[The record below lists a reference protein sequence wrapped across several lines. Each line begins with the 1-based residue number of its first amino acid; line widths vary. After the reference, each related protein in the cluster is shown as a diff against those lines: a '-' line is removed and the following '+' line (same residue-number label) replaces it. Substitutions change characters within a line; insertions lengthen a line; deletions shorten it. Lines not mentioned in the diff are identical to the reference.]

1 MAGGQVT
8 QKAYE
13 YDRVIEFTQS
23 GGAMDQALSD
33 LQKSLKE
40 LRVLINECEPLYHGK
55 GQTSP
60 VYNQYKYL
68 YNNIGTPSSGLWN
81 QVYGAVLLQ
90 NDMYTNAVND
100 RDKDQ
105 G

>member
-1 MAGGQVT
+1 MDQT
-8 QKAYE
+8 QKSYE
-13 YDRVIEFTQS
+13 YEEVITFTQS
-23 GGAMDQALSD
+23 GGQMDTTLKQLQSD
-33 LQKSLKE
+33 LKQ
-40 LRVLINECEPLYHGK
+40 LRTLLNECEPLYHGK